1 MSTSAQQA
9 AQELRKLLVDL
20 LPDRHNRTLLASD
33 LSRRLCSLHFPET
46 PRNFEDA
53 CVLFHELFAE
63 ISHPNIVGY
72 GYSRKPIL
80 YGNVLFA
87 IKKYGERL
95 MTFRRILLRT
105 CEQYCQYEAL
115 FAVMCEALH
124 HPVDYYDRFNSQ
136 NCRDFL
142 LKGMM
147 MVRIEQRRRFPPAPN
162 CELTYLFHFSL
173 DDILEMM
180 KRKHGMHDHADT
192 RSHMEKSLRVYNS
205 YWNAKYSEP
214 IRRLLQEKPNFFSD
228 FKSDLEILSRY
239 IIREAIKEI
248 FWLNLMHTMTFKL
261 YEALSNPT
269 KIVHEYRTWI
279 IYLYI
284 RHSHS
289 HPIQSHESFNDMM
302 TRIVQPGQM
311 AFPFRDPPR
320 LFKTNGGIFR
330 AALKWDSVPTSDLLE
345 ICYRSHVKSQY
356 GRVPSQCV
364 LAASVRRKLYEVK
377 IAKAAVKIQKFARRS
392 LWHFYLKRLIAAMI
406 IKQRVL
412 RVVTPILNV
421 KHSKILII
429 SAVKRFFIQKKFF
442 GRLETYRYLEQIKAG
457 CVIFRVLNRLNHVQE
472 YQKIR
477 AGSIIQSRL
486 IALFEKQRVDK
497 IIGQLRAASIFS
509 RFAKVKCAEI
519 VHERLQRIHA
529 RSIIQSRLIAIFER
543 RKANEKIELLK
554 AASALSRFAKVKC
567 AVIFYKRFQ
576 YFFEVLSF
584 YECPICLSCFESAKI
599 GMIQPCGHIH
609 CKDCF
614 TKIGKKCSICRAQF
628 MFGNCKSVE
637 TFLSQPN
644 SKFFFTSKN
653 PEKKAAVEVITKW
666 WIIKR
671 SLLIET
677 RCASI
682 RMEIARRK
690 LQSLGLAEQSNEA

>member
-1 MSTSAQQA
+1 MSTSAQHA

-20 LPDRHNRTLLASD
+20 LPDRYRQNYLNSNLARE
-33 LSRRLCSLHFPET
+33 LKSLGFPET
-46 PRNFEDA
+46 PRIFDDA
-53 CVLFHELFAE
+53 VVFFREFFTE
-63 ISHPNIVGY
+63 ISHPNIMRFGW
-72 GYSRKPIL
+72 SRGPIVF
-80 YGNVLFA
+80 GNIFFA
-87 IKKYGERL
+87 IKKFGERL
-95 MTFRRILLRT
+95 RTFRRILIWT
-105 CEQYCQYEAL
+105 CEQYWQYEAL

-124 HPVDYYDRFNSQ
+124 HPVDYYDRWNSQ
-136 NCRDFL
+136 NRRDFL

-162 CELTYLFHFSL
+162 CKLTHLFHFSL

-192 RSHMEKSLRVYNS
+192 RSHMEMSLRIYNS
-205 YWNAKYSEP
+205 YWNDKYSGP
-214 IRRLLQEKPNFFSD
+214 IRRLLQAKPNFFSKWQD
-228 FKSDLEILSRY
+228 QLETFLRKVKIY
-239 IIREAIKEI
+239 YKER
-248 FWLNLMHTMTFKL
+248 FWLDLMEDMRPNFWNALNEAGINNEAKSWILYWYLRYCYNLNF
-261 YEALSNPT
+261 EP
-269 KIVHEYRTWI
+269 EDR
-279 IYLYI
+279 
-284 RHSHS
+284 
-289 HPIQSHESFNDMM
+289 ESFNDLM
-302 TRIVQPGQM
+302 TRIVQHGEM
-311 AFPFRDPPR
+311 AFPFKDPPR
-320 LFKTNGGIFR
+320 LVIKGNCWSTYE
-330 AALKWDSVPTSDLLE
+330 AALEWESVPTSDLLE
-345 ICYRSHVKSQY
+345 ICYRSHIKSQY

-392 LWHFYLKRLIAAMI
+392 LWQFYLKRLIAAMI

-477 AGSIIQSRL
+477 FCSIIQSRL

-497 IIGQLRAASIFS
+497 IIGQLRAASTFS
-509 RFAKVKCAEI
+509 RFAKVKRAEI

-543 RKANEKIELLK
+543 RKANEKIKLLK

-567 AVIFYKRFQ
+567 AVIVYKRFQ

-628 MFGNCKSVE
+628 MFGNCKSFE

-644 SKFFFTSKN
+644 SKFFFTNNN

-677 RCASI
+677 RCASM

-690 LQSLGLAEQSNEA
+690 LKSQGLAEQ